1 MNIISNCVIISFNV
15 EKINNQIGCYIV
27 KIAMIGHK
35 RIPTRSGGV
44 EVVVEELSTRM
55 AEKGNDVVVYNRRCS
70 EEKISNYRK
79 VKIIEVKTF
88 ERSSLNA
95 LVYSFFA
102 TLKCIFN
109 KYDVIHFHAEGPCA
123 MIPLAKLFGKKV
135 VATIHGLDW
144 QRSKWGGFA
153 SKYIMFGEKM
163 AAKHADKVIV
173 LSESVKKYFKDTY
186 GCDAVLIPNGINPV
200 VREEANIIT
209 EKFGIEKDGY
219 ILFLAR
225 ITPEKGL
232 DYLIDAY
239 KSINTDKKLVIAGS
253 IHPETEYISSIL
265 RKAKGNKNIIFT
277 DFVSGKTLAELFS
290 NCYVYVLPSDI
301 EGMPMSLLEA
311 VGYDARVIVS
321 DIAENTDCLD
331 GYGNSFS
338 KGDTKS
344 LENILSFCL
353 KNSELKNSDFKPGV
367 SPLEVQE
374 KREELM
380 AKYDWNNITDLTLGV
395 YESVQR
401 KKSSKTK

>member
-1 MNIISNCVIISFNV
+1 
-15 EKINNQIGCYIV
+15 
-27 KIAMIGHK
+27 MIGHK

-55 AEKGNDVVVYNRRCS
+55 AEKGNDVVVYNRRCK
-70 EEKISNYRK
+70 EEKINSYRK
-79 VKIIEVKTF
+79 VKVVEVKTF

-102 TLKCIFN
+102 TLKCIFK
-109 KYDVIHFHAEGPCA
+109 KYDVVHFHAEGPCA

-173 LSESVKKYFKDTY
+173 LSENVKKYFSDTY
-186 GCDAVLIPNGINPV
+186 GCEAVFIPNGINPV
-200 VREEANIIT
+200 TREEPDIIT
-209 EKFGIEKDGY
+209 REFGLKKDDY

-239 KSINTDKKLVIAGS
+239 KAIDTDKKLVIAGS
-253 IHPETEYISSIL
+253 INPETEYIASVL
-265 RKAKGNKNIIFT
+265 QKAKGCENIIFT
-277 DFVSGKTLAELFS
+277 DFVSGKTLSELFS
-290 NCYVYVLPSDI
+290 NCYLYVLPSDI

-321 DIAENTDCLD
+321 DISENIDCLD

-338 KGDTKS
+338 HGDMQS
-344 LENILSFCL
+344 LKNVLSFCL
-353 KNSELKNSDFKPGV
+353 EHSELKDNDFKADI
-367 SPLEVQE
+367 SPQAVQQ
-374 KREELM
+374 KREELSK
-380 AKYDWNNITDLTLGV
+380 KYDWNTITDLTLDV
-395 YESVQR
+395 YKSVQG
-401 KKSSKTK
+401 KKH

>member
-1 MNIISNCVIISFNV
+1 
-15 EKINNQIGCYIV
+15 
-27 KIAMIGHK
+27 MIGHK

-55 AEKGNDVVVYNRRCS
+55 AEKGNDVVVYNRRCK
-70 EEKISNYRK
+70 EEKTDSYRK
-79 VKIIEVKTF
+79 VKIVEVKTF

-102 TLKCIFN
+102 TLKCVFK

-173 LSESVKKYFKDTY
+173 LSENVKKYFKDTY
-186 GCDAVLIPNGINPV
+186 GCEAVFIPNGINPV
-200 VREEANIIT
+200 TREEPDIIT
-209 EKFGIEKDGY
+209 REFGLSKDGY

-239 KSINTDKKLVIAGS
+239 KSIKTDKKLVIAGS
-253 IHPETEYISSIL
+253 INPETEYISSVIE
-265 RKAKGNKNIIFT
+265 RAKGCDNIIFT
-277 DFVSGKTLAELFS
+277 DFVSGKTLSELFS
-290 NCYVYVLPSDI
+290 NCYLYILPSDI

-321 DIAENTDCLD
+321 DIAENIDCLD
-331 GYGNSFS
+331 GYGNSFLHS
-338 KGDTKS
+338 NTESLKS
-344 LENILSFCL
+344 VLEFCL
-353 KNSELKNSDFKPGV
+353 SHSELKDKDFKPDATAE
-367 SPLEVQE
+367 EVQK
-374 KREELM
+374 KREELSK
-380 AKYDWNNITDLTLGV
+380 KYDWDSITDRTLDL
-395 YESVQR
+395 YRSVQS
-401 KKSSKTK
+401 KKH

>member
-1 MNIISNCVIISFNV
+1 M
-15 EKINNQIGCYIV
+15 

-55 AEKGNDVVVYNRRCS
+55 AEKGNDVFVYNRRCN
-70 EEKISNYRK
+70 EKKLKGYLK

-88 ERSSLNA
+88 EKPALNA

-102 TLKCIFN
+102 TLKCIFK

-123 MIPLAKLFGKKV
+123 MIPLAKLFGKKT

-173 LSESVKKYFKDTY
+173 LSENVKKYFKETY

-200 VREEANIIT
+200 TREDADIIT
-209 EKFGIEKDGY
+209 REFGLKKDGY

-232 DYLIDAY
+232 DYLIDAF
-239 KSINTDKKLVIAGS
+239 KSTDTDKKLVIAGS
-253 IHPETEYISSIL
+253 INPETEYISS
-265 RKAKGNKNIIFT
+265 
-277 DFVSGKTLAELFS
+277 
-290 NCYVYVLPSDI
+290 VL
-301 EGMPMSLLEA
+301 EKVRA
-311 VGYDARVIVS
+311 
-321 DIAENTDCLD
+321 
-331 GYGNSFS
+331 
-338 KGDTKS
+338 
-344 LENILSFCL
+344 L
-353 KNSELKNSDFKPGV
+353 K
-367 SPLEVQE
+367 
-374 KREELM
+374 
-380 AKYDWNNITDLTLGV
+380 I
-395 YESVQR
+395 
-401 KKSSKTK
+401 

>member
-1 MNIISNCVIISFNV
+1 M
-15 EKINNQIGCYIV
+15 

-35 RIPTRSGGV
+35 RIPSRSGGV
-44 EVVVEELSTRM
+44 EVVVEELTTRM
-55 AEKGNDVVVYNRRCS
+55 AEKGHDVVVYNRRCK
-70 EEKISNYRK
+70 EEKINSYRNITI
-79 VKIIEVKTF
+79 VEVQTF

-102 TLKCIFN
+102 TLKCIFK
-109 KYDVIHFHAEGPCA
+109 KYDVVHFHAEGPCA

-173 LSESVKKYFKDTY
+173 LSENVKKYFKETY

-200 VREEANIIT
+200 TREAPEEIKS
-209 EKFGIEKDGY
+209 KFGLEKDGY

-232 DYLIDAY
+232 DYLLDAY
-239 KSINTDKKLVIAGS
+239 ASLETDKKLVIAGS
-253 IHPETEYISSIL
+253 IKPETEYISSVL
-265 RKAKGNKNIIFT
+265 QKAKGNENIIFT

-331 GYGNSFS
+331 GYGNSFAH
-338 KGDTKS
+338 GDAQS
-344 LENILSFCL
+344 LQGVLAFCL
-353 KNSELKNSDFKPGV
+353 AHSELKDSDFKPDV
-367 SPLEVQE
+367 TPQDVQQ
-374 KREELM
+374 KRAALS
-380 AKYDWNNITDLTLGV
+380 KRYDWDNITDLTLDL
-395 YESVQR
+395 YRSVQ
-401 KKSSKTK
+401 KN

>member
-1 MNIISNCVIISFNV
+1 
-15 EKINNQIGCYIV
+15 
-27 KIAMIGHK
+27 MIGHK

-186 GCDAVLIPNGINPV
+186 GCEAVFIPNGINPV
-200 VREEANIIT
+200 TREEPDIIIR
-209 EKFGIEKDGY
+209 EFGLKKDDY

-239 KSINTDKKLVIAGS
+239 KAIDTDKKLVIAGS
-253 IHPETEYISSIL
+253 INPETEYIASVL
-265 RKAKGNKNIIFT
+265 QKAKGCQNIIFT
-277 DFVSGKTLAELFS
+277 DFVSGKTLSELFS
-290 NCYVYVLPSDI
+290 NCYLYVLPSDI

-321 DIAENTDCLD
+321 DIAENIDCLD

-338 KGDTKS
+338 HGDTQS
-344 LENILSFCL
+344 LKNVLSFCL
-353 KNSELKNSDFKPGV
+353 QNSELKDSDFKPGI
-367 SPLEVQE
+367 SPLEVQQ
-374 KREELM
+374 KRAELSK
-380 AKYDWNNITDLTLGV
+380 KYDWNNITDLTLDV
-395 YESVQR
+395 YRSVQN
-401 KKSSKTK
+401 KKSSKTE